1 MEQGHGFCRVG
12 GWGGSRWLGS
22 LGRRWHLSKVS
33 WEVEEYRSGSRG
45 NSPPGPKRQP
55 DVPVGK
61 VGGGGGL
68 ASLILVCGIGLGWE
82 VCVCV
87 YVCVCVC
94 VCVWKN
100 MRESWLYWGS
110 RGVLSA
116 RACGFVPCSVCVR
129 VCAH

>member
-1 MEQGHGFCRVG
+1 M
-12 GWGGSRWLGS
+12 GS

-87 YVCVCVC
+87 CVCVC
-94 VCVWKN
+94 VEEHEGELALLGALWRV
-100 MRESWLYWGS
+100 
-110 RGVLSA
+110 
-116 RACGFVPCSVCVR
+116 FVCV
-129 VCAH
+129 